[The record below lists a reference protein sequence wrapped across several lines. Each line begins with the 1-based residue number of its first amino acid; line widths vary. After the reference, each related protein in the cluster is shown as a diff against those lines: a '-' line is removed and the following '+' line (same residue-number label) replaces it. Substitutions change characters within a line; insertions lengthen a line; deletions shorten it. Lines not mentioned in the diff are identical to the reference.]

1 MSNTSKTKTAVKTR
15 VKRVKTESDVVV
27 TETKFTPT
35 PWRIDDYGYGYKIEP
50 NICWI
55 GETTSVP
62 PEQLRANAD
71 LIVAAPRML
80 AALEKIMETELAIAQ
95 EHRVQAEDSEIY
107 CIAEEVVRQARGES
121 EAQK

>member
-1 MSNTSKTKTAVKTR
+1 MSELKINPDSWRKVHQEVTGEDPYRWSTIIGVIIEDQFVPIAQFGMAWSQDWNTKQPQYEA
-15 VKRVKTESDVVV
+15 
-27 TETKFTPT
+27 
-35 PWRIDDYGYGYKIEP
+35 I
-50 NICWI
+50 
-55 GETTSVP
+55 
-62 PEQLRANAD
+62 AD

-107 CIAEEVVRQARGES
+107 CIAEEAVRQARGES